1 MWIYFTYFLELLAD
15 NYLRMYNNSEIQ
27 KTLYGT
33 EKKVT
38 KAQIINWISNNL
50 RLQKS
55 IFSLIEQGT
64 GDFLRIIEVIIRE
77 NGVGE
82 ISISL
87 LPDKQGKGYGKE
99 TVATVLK
106 YGYEKLGLNDFELF
120 VYKSN

>member
-1 MWIYFTYFLELLAD
+1 
-15 NYLRMYNNSEIQ
+15 MYNNSEIQ

-87 LPDKQGKGYGKE
+87 LPDKQGKGYGEE

>member
-1 MWIYFTYFLELLAD
+1 
-15 NYLRMYNNSEIQ
+15 MYNNSEIQ